1 MMSNMEFVV
10 TRHKYF
16 CPFYMKQVM
25 DITKCRPAPEESW
38 KKSKIIIQLIGNAG
52 KHTTENK
59 KQNPVQ

>member
-1 MMSNMEFVV
+1 
-10 TRHKYF
+10 
-16 CPFYMKQVM
+16 M